1 MLEEKSEPADADV
14 AEGGALRQRDFRAR
28 MGDIPEVMALLA
40 DTFAASPAPPP
51 DEALLFD
58 LRLTVTEA
66 FANIVEHSYGNE
78 PDRVIRV
85 AIEIASSWL
94 EIRFEDFG
102 RRPEPRRL
110 RWRELGDYRE
120 RGLGLFL
127 MSKCMDEV
135 EFTFRID
142 GMNRLRTRRL
152 LIRSGTQKAGAHLP
166 FHVAVY
172 EYDHG
177 RRVYLIGHLDQARP
191 DPLARLLP
199 AAGETLWLDLASLD
213 FIDASGLDKIENLAA
228 RSRKATCDLRLTRPP
243 EHLAGLFAER
253 GLESLVC
260 LEEPAAPIGG
270 KTAED
275 PRHPVARHLPLF
287 RSFGSFFFPGAPDEL
302 SDEAGDP
309 EVLLAAFAPERL
321 GAGPLKGRLF
331 LRRGPR
337 TRALF
342 ARAVCSAEPEESL
355 LFLGEYA
362 RSGVRALIGSAQLF
376 SALGS
381 YSSFNRARPN
391 ATLHD
396 FIRLVSS
403 SMRDL
408 LPSVTADPDGDA
420 LHLVILEFSANGL
433 RAITGVGPVLAML
446 DGQELRAISLATTEN
461 AITETR
467 DLRYFSREIMPSR
480 ARLLLGRSSVEW
492 RGRLDEA
499 SFEKIPGI
507 FSSMAAPIDDQGVL
521 DVSFG

>member
-1 MLEEKSEPADADV
+1 MPEDNSAPAASAV
-14 AEGGALRQRDFRAR
+14 ASGGVLRQRDFRAR
-28 MGDIPEVMALLA
+28 MGEIPEVMALLSE
-40 DTFAASPAPPP
+40 TFVASPAPPP

-85 AIEIASSWL
+85 AIEIAASWL

-135 EFTFRID
+135 EFTFRLD

-152 LIRSGTQKAGAHLP
+152 LIRSGTQKTGAHLP

-172 EYDHG
+172 EYERG
-177 RRVYLIGHLDQARP
+177 RRIYLIGHLDQSRP
-191 DPLARLLP
+191 DPFTDLLL
-199 AAGETLWLDLASLD
+199 AAGETLWLDIASLD
-213 FIDASGLDKIENLAA
+213 FIDASGLDKIEHLAV
-228 RSRKATCDLRLTRPP
+228 RSREATCDLRLTRPP
-243 EHLAGLFAER
+243 DHLAGLFTER

-260 LEEPAAPIGG
+260 IEEAAVPSVG

-275 PRHPVARHLPLF
+275 PRHSVARHLPLF
-287 RSFGSFFFPGAPDEL
+287 RSFGSFFFPGAPDAL
-302 SDEAGDP
+302 PDETRDP
-309 EVLLAAFAPERL
+309 EAVLAAFAPERL
-321 GAGPLKGRLF
+321 AAGPLAGRL
-331 LRRGPR
+331 LMRRGPR

-342 ARAVCSAEPEESL
+342 ARAVRSADPEEPL

-381 YSSFNRARPN
+381 YSSFHRARPT

-403 SMRDL
+403 GMRDL

-420 LHLVILEFSANGL
+420 LHLVILEFSVSGL

-446 DGQELRAISLATTEN
+446 DGQELRAIALATTEN

-467 DLRYFSREIMPSR
+467 DLKYFSRETMPFK
-480 ARLLLGRSSVEW
+480 ARLLLGRSSIELRRRWEGVN
-492 RGRLDEA
+492 
-499 SFEKIPGI
+499 FEEIPGI
-507 FSSMAAPIDDQGVL
+507 LSSMPDPLDDQGVL